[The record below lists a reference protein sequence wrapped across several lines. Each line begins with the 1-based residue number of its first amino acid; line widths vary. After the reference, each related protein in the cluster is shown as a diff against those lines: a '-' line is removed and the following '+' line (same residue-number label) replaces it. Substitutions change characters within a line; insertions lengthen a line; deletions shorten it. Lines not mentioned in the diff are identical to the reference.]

1 MVDEVKKKLTC
12 KDLVKERLRKR
23 IIDLEKLWEA
33 QQMGEEDDGELGNLN
48 DYGLS
53 LDYVEPDTFQ
63 CQPQGYIRYQI
74 SWGGPSDE
82 FRFYEGGRIE
92 YWFMDW
98 FMDWFDGA
106 RRIPRGTDLALIGEI
121 RDWLLDTV
129 PSFDEAE
136 KAAYEAGDFQYP
148 NEDED
153 YLDELED
160 EDDD

>member
-1 MVDEVKKKLTC
+1 MSNRNTSCEERINEELEGRMENLRILWDLYCEGDE
-12 KDLVKERLRKR
+12 E
-23 IIDLEKLWEA
+23 
-33 QQMGEEDDGELGNLN
+33 GHPELGTFYE
-48 DYGLS
+48 YGLGF
-53 LDYVEPDTFQ
+53 DYICPYTWEDQPD
-63 CQPQGYIRYQI
+63 GYYRYQL
-74 SWGGPSDE
+74 SWGSPSDE

-98 FMDWFDGA
+98 FDGA
-106 RRIPRGTDLALIGEI
+106 CRIPRGTDLALIGEI

>member
-53 LDYVEPDTFQ
+53 LDYVKPDTFQ

-82 FRFYEGGRIE
+82 FRFYLNPNLSPYRIE
-92 YWFMDW
+92 YWYL
-98 FMDWFDGA
+98 DWFDGA
-106 RRIPRGTDLALIGEI
+106 NIILEGSNEKLLKEIYDGWQEDGTIEGLIK
-121 RDWLLDTV
+121 
-129 PSFDEAE
+129 S
-136 KAAYEAGDFQYP
+136 
-148 NEDED
+148 
-153 YLDELED
+153 
-160 EDDD
+160 

>member
-82 FRFYEGGRIE
+82 FRFYLNPNLSPYRIE
-92 YWFMDW
+92 YWYL
-98 FMDWFDGA
+98 DWFDGA
-106 RRIPRGTDLALIGEI
+106 NIILEGSNEKLLKEIYDGWQEDGTIEGLIK
-121 RDWLLDTV
+121 
-129 PSFDEAE
+129 S
-136 KAAYEAGDFQYP
+136 
-148 NEDED
+148 
-153 YLDELED
+153 
-160 EDDD
+160 